1 VSLPEAAI
9 AKIKVCYTKR
19 VGWYNPEGHHRL
31 MKKVQKKMMPIYWN
45 LIIREMK
52 LVREKAAGRE
62 KFPIGCSYLG

>member
-1 VSLPEAAI
+1 
-9 AKIKVCYTKR
+9 